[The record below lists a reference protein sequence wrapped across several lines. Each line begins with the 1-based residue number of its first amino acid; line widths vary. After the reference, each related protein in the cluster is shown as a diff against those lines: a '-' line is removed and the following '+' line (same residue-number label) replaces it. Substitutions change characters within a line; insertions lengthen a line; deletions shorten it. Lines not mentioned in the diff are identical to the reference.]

1 MIDNNQKDLVEVKTE
16 DKEKECRF
24 EFIDSEPFKKQKY
37 ENDYVFKN
45 KLDEVVFFS
54 LPLTFEQR
62 KELYNMQ

>member
-1 MIDNNQKDLVEVKTE
+1 MIDNNQKDLVEDKTE

-24 EFIDSEPFKKQKY
+24 EFIDSEPVIKQKY
-37 ENDYVFKN
+37 EKDYVFKN